1 MKNVNNLY
9 KNTSMKLSTV
19 AVVLLSAFGVSTIAN
34 AATPEHF
41 ISVAPGATD
50 TTKGNYNNDGAK
62 SDDSVAIGKDAAAGF
77 SKDVAVGDNA
87 KANDDT
93 TSKDQKIGGATAI
106 GADTVARGNGASAYG
121 YGAKANGANASA
133 LGNQANATGI
143 ATTAVGV
150 STQATGAYSAAV
162 GSNAKATGYASVGIG
177 LATDADAGATGPSS
191 VSIGYQAGASIQES
205 VALGAHSKTTV
216 NSGVKGYD
224 PSSGNKTDATWQSTK
239 GAVSVG
245 DVDKNITRQITS
257 VAAGTNDTDAVNV
270 AQLKSLGTKVDANT
284 TAIETNKTAI
294 ETNKTAIETNKTE
307 IGKNKTA
314 IEANKT
320 AIDNNKTEI
329 GKNKTAIETNK
340 TEIGKNKTAIETN
353 KTEIGKNKT
362 AIEANVKAIETNA
375 KAIDTN
381 KANIKTNADNISA
394 NTNRLNAH
402 SNAINELRGNVN
414 LLNKDLRG
422 GVASAISHASVPQST
437 KAGAIGV
444 GVGTGFYGGQSA
456 VSLGVS
462 GVTPNENWVFKAS
475 VSTNSRGNYGVGAGA
490 LYQW

>member
-1 MKNVNNLY
+1 MVPIMKNVSKLN

-19 AVVLLSAFGVSTIAN
+19 AVVLLSALGVSTIAN
-34 AATPEHF
+34 AAPTDHF

-62 SDDSVAIGKDAAAGF
+62 SDDSVAIGKDAAAGV

-87 KANDDT
+87 KANNHT

-106 GADTVARGNGASAYG
+106 GTDTVAKGNGASAYG
-121 YGAKANGANASA
+121 YGAKAEDTYASA
-133 LGNQANATGI
+133 LGNQARATGT
-143 ATTAVGV
+143 AATAVGV
-150 STQATGAYSAAV
+150 STQATGAFSSAL
-162 GSNAKATGYASVGIG
+162 GSNAKATGTGAVGIG

-216 NSGVKGYD
+216 NSGVQGYD
-224 PSSGNKTDATWQSTK
+224 PSAKNKTDATWQSTK

-257 VAAGTNDTDAVNV
+257 VAAGTKDTDAVNV
-270 AQLKSLGTKVDANT
+270 AQLKSLDAKVETNKT
-284 TAIETNKTAI
+284 NIETNKNNIATNKTNI
-294 ETNKTAIETNKTE
+294 ETNKNNIATNKTNIETNK
-307 IGKNKTA
+307 
-314 IEANKT
+314 
-320 AIDNNKTEI
+320 NN
-329 GKNKTAIETNK
+329 IETNK
-340 TEIGKNKTAIETN
+340 NNIATNTSNIAAINTQL
-353 KTEIGKNKT
+353 
-362 AIEANVKAIETNA
+362 AANN
-375 KAIDTN
+375 N
-381 KANIKTNADNISA
+381 S
-394 NTNRLNAH
+394 
-402 SNAINELRGNVN
+402 INELRGNVN

>member
-9 KNTSMKLSTV
+9 KNTSMKLSTA
-19 AVVLLSAFGVSTIAN
+19 AVVLLSALGVSTVTN
-34 AATPEHF
+34 AAPTDHF

-62 SDDSVAIGKDAAAGF
+62 SDDSVAIGKDAAAGV

-87 KANDDT
+87 KANNHT
-93 TSKDQKIGGATAI
+93 TSKAQKIGGATAI
-106 GADTVARGNGASAYG
+106 GADTVAKGNGASAYG
-121 YGAKANGANASA
+121 YGAKAEETYASA
-133 LGNQANATGI
+133 LGNQANATGL
-143 ATTAVGV
+143 AATAVGV
-150 STQATGAYSAAV
+150 STQATGTFSSAL
-162 GSNAKATGYASVGIG
+162 GSNAKATGTGAVGIG
-177 LATDADAGATGPSS
+177 VATETGAGATGSSS

-216 NSGVKGYD
+216 NSGVQGYD
-224 PSSGNKTDATWQSTK
+224 PSKENKTDATWQSTK

-257 VAAGTNDTDAVNV
+257 VAAGTKDTDAVNV
-270 AQLKSLGTKVDANT
+270 AQLKSLGTKVDANK
-284 TAIETNKTAI
+284 TAIDANKTAI
-294 ETNKTAIETNKTE
+294 
-307 IGKNKTA
+307 G
-314 IEANKT
+314 ANKT
-320 AIDNNKTEI
+320 AID
-329 GKNKTAIETNK
+329 
-340 TEIGKNKTAIETN
+340 
-353 KTEIGKNKT
+353 
-362 AIEANVKAIETNA
+362 
-375 KAIDTN
+375 
-381 KANIKTNADNISA
+381 A
-394 NTNRLNAH
+394 NTNSIAAINTQLAANNN
-402 SNAINELRGNVN
+402 SINELRGNVN

>member
-9 KNTSMKLSTV
+9 KNTRMKLSTV
-19 AVVLLSAFGVSTIAN
+19 AVVLLSALSVSTIAN
-34 AATPEHF
+34 AAPTDHF

-50 TTKGNYNNDGAK
+50 PTKGNYNNDGAK

-216 NSGVKGYD
+216 NSGVQGYD
-224 PSSGNKTDATWQSTK
+224 PSKENKTDATWQSTK

-257 VAAGTNDTDAVNV
+257 VAAGTKDTDAVNV

-284 TAIETNKTAI
+284 TAIETNKTEI
-294 ETNKTAIETNKTE
+294 GKNKTAIETNKTE

>member
-1 MKNVNNLY
+1 MVPIMKNVSKLN
-9 KNTSMKLSTV
+9 KNTSMKLSTA
-19 AVVLLSAFGVSTIAN
+19 AVVLLSAFGVSTLAN
-34 AATPEHF
+34 AAAPEHF
-41 ISVAPGATD
+41 ISVAPGAP

-87 KANDDT
+87 KANDHT

-106 GADTVARGNGASAYG
+106 GTDTVARGNGASAYG
-121 YGAKANGANASA
+121 YGAKAIGDYNSA
-133 LGNQANATGI
+133 LGNQASATGT

-150 STQATGAYSAAV
+150 SSNASGAYSAAL
-162 GSNAKATGYASVGIG
+162 GIASKATNTGSIGIG
-177 LATDADAGATGPSS
+177 LASDADAGATGSGA
-191 VSIGYQAGASIQES
+191 VSIGSQAGASIQDS
-205 VALGAHSKTTV
+205 VALGSNSKTTV
-216 NSGVKGYD
+216 NSGVQGYD
-224 PSSGNKTDATWQSTK
+224 PSTGNKTDATWQSTK

-257 VAAGTNDTDAVNV
+257 VAAGKKDTDAVNV
-270 AQLKSLGTKVDANT
+270 AQLKSLDGKVEKNKADIATNKADIAT
-284 TAIETNKTAI
+284 NKADIATNKTNI
-294 ETNKTAIETNKTE
+294 TTNTANIATNT
-307 IGKNKTA
+307 GKITA
-314 IEANKT
+314 NTANIATNT
-320 AIDNNKTEI
+320 ANIQ
-329 GKNKTAIETNK
+329 
-340 TEIGKNKTAIETN
+340 
-353 KTEIGKNKT
+353 
-362 AIEANVKAIETNA
+362 TNA
-375 KAIDTN
+375 NNIAAINTQLA
-381 KANIKTNADNISA
+381 ANNNS
-394 NTNRLNAH
+394 
-402 SNAINELRGNVN
+402 INELRGNVN